1 MLHKQARIPP
11 LAEER
16 IDYETRDM
24 TKLPPTPFDNAEWPS
39 YISMASEASM
49 ADFKVYQ
56 GFSPIFGPSDAM
68 NPSIGD
74 PSSFDNSAIC
84 PISGSLAR

>member
-11 LAEER
+11 LSEER
-16 IDYETRDM
+16 INYETRDM
-24 TKLPPTPFDNAEWPS
+24 TKLPSTPFDNVEWQS

-49 ADFKVYQ
+49 GKFKDYQ
-56 GFSPIFGPSDAM
+56 GFSPIFSPSDTI

-74 PSSFDNSAIC
+74 PSSFENSAIC